1 MKKLTDQVGLFGDG
15 FSNFFV
21 VGDKEA
27 ALVEC
32 GTSAAALIFAEQ
44 WAEVEDKPNIK
55 YIVML
60 HSHFDH
66 MCGISQLK
74 KLFPEAQVVAS
85 QVAQKLMSKERIVK
99 LMFDYDTVVT
109 ESYLREGFINQK
121 PEAFRGETVQIDL
134 VVGEGDFLQLGDG
147 LRLKFLDAPGHS
159 ACSMA
164 AYVEEEQVML
174 VSDAAG
180 FRSDTGQMSPVFF
193 QDYALYLE
201 TIKKLMSYPTKVAG
215 VAHGYVPEGA
225 AVGTF
230 YQESL
235 EAAEQAYETVKNSLE
250 KGIDEKTLAEDM
262 FNRYIEAPLSYYP
275 SDMMLASMQ
284 LLIKNVKK
292 TL

>member
-1 MKKLTDQVGLFGDG
+1 MKKLTDQVGLLGDG
-15 FSNFFV
+15 FCNFYV
-21 VGDKEA
+21 VGGKEA

-32 GTSAAALIFAEQ
+32 GTSAGAVIFAKQ
-44 WAEVEDKPNIK
+44 WAEVEDKPDIK

-74 KLFPEAQVVAS
+74 KLFPEAQVVGS

-99 LMFDYDTVVT
+99 MMFDYDVVVT
-109 ESYLREGFINQK
+109 ESYLREGLIDEK
-121 PEAFRGETVQIDL
+121 PEAFQGETVEIDL
-134 VVGEGDFLQLGDG
+134 VVGEGDSLRLGDG
-147 LRLKFLDAPGHS
+147 LQLKFLDAPGHS

-174 VSDAAG
+174 ISDAAG

-193 QDYALYLE
+193 QDYGLYMN
-201 TIKKLMSYPTKVAG
+201 TIQKLMSYPTRIAG
-215 VAHGYVPEGA
+215 VAHGDVPEGA

-230 YQESL
+230 YQQSL
-235 EAAEQAYETVKNSLE
+235 EAAEQAYEIVKNSLE
-250 KGIDEKTLAEDM
+250 KGIDEKALAEEM

-275 SDMMLASMQ
+275 SDMMLVSMQ
-284 LLIKNVKK
+284 LLIENVKK